1 MVQHITEDRIIYP
14 YKKKD
19 KNESDHRKQAA
30 SVFNQML
37 LVLDVMKADLEHR
50 KKYLKLCAKS

>member
-1 MVQHITEDRIIYP
+1 MVQHITEDRIIHP

-19 KNESDHRKQAA
+19 MNNSYERKQAA

-37 LVLDVMKADLEHR
+37 LVLNAMKKDLEHR
-50 KKYLKLCAKS
+50 KKYLKLCANS